1 MSEDVFQIITNTDL
15 KALKMQ
21 MALQCSPLL
30 AGLKVSNLF
39 IVSSKDEKH
48 VQRLFR
54 RSDITARIIYKGNE
68 KTTFLLYR
76 SYELEAYMAQEGV
89 KKLLAWLGYTK
100 IRLEDVLDLF
110 CQRYGQYRQ
119 RKREFPHEMGLLLGY
134 PVGDVYGFIIN
145 QGKNYLYTGYWKVY
159 DNLTETLK
167 LFEQFEQ
174 AKELMIRR
182 VNAGAGFSDII
193 MTPESKR
200 RKICGV
206 NASNFN
212 LTL

>member
-1 MSEDVFQIITNTDL
+1 
-15 KALKMQ
+15 
-21 MALQCSPLL
+21 
-30 AGLKVSNLF
+30 
-39 IVSSKDEKH
+39 
-48 VQRLFR
+48 
-54 RSDITARIIYKGNE
+54 
-68 KTTFLLYR
+68 
-76 SYELEAYMAQEGV
+76 
-89 KKLLAWLGYTK
+89 
-100 IRLEDVLDLF
+100 
-110 CQRYGQYRQ
+110 
-119 RKREFPHEMGLLLGY
+119 MGLLLGY

-145 QGKNYLYTGYWKVY
+145 KGKNYLYTGYWKVY

-200 RKICGV
+200 RKIRGV
-206 NASNFN
+206 SASNFN

>member
-1 MSEDVFQIITNTDL
+1 
-15 KALKMQ
+15 
-21 MALQCSPLL
+21 
-30 AGLKVSNLF
+30 
-39 IVSSKDEKH
+39 
-48 VQRLFR
+48 
-54 RSDITARIIYKGNE
+54 
-68 KTTFLLYR
+68 
-76 SYELEAYMAQEGV
+76 MAQEGV

-200 RKICGV
+200 RKIRSV